1 MDQFPRRGVEPSV
14 CGRRAEKWSG
24 GRRGA
29 HSESQPE
36 RNGAAAEPQ
45 TEGRRSCGPR
55 EIVARDERA
64 VCEAERVWSRGRRGR
79 PTVPW
84 SVEKPRVGHG
94 GVRLRP
100 FYGPL
105 GTIVCTHVGNRDYQ
119 SHKVE

>member
-14 CGRRAEKWSG
+14 CGRRAEKWCG

-55 EIVARDERA
+55 EIAARDERA
-64 VCEAERVWSRGRRGR
+64 VCAAERALSRGDRDD
-79 PTVPW
+79 PQPVEW
-84 SVEKPRVGHG
+84 SKPCVGHG
-94 GVRLRP
+94 EPTFILSLSSRR
-100 FYGPL
+100 
-105 GTIVCTHVGNRDYQ
+105 
-119 SHKVE
+119 